1 MPLWLEP
8 SVVIAMFKC
17 LISLIMFH
25 SPHVTLNSVLENLA
39 SEVKRLAC
47 TDSSTRT
54 RSMKLWSSRTLCLAK
69 DVWLE
74 MYIHCFISTYS
85 TYWYILYTTLIFI
98 FYIFSTYIYILHTF
112 WFSMIFPWE
121 ASGNGLFALEV
132 WCRPYHQ
139 GQSLGSKDSLYR
151 PYHHFE
157 CETCRG
163 HDYVWPRL
171 WFDCIWPSFQDEVTR
186 GGWDDVE
193 MSCKP
198 CLDCLDVDSFY
209 FLFRLFSLVSACLS
223 MANSYK

>member
-1 MPLWLEP
+1 MLP
-8 SVVIAMFKC
+8 SIRSWRISRLRSKDSHVRIHLHVPAPWSCEAAERCASQKMCDLKCIYIALYLHIQHIDTYC
-17 LISLIMFH
+17 
-25 SPHVTLNSVLENLA
+25 TLH
-39 SEVKRLAC
+39 
-47 TDSSTRT
+47 
-54 RSMKLWSSRTLCLAK
+54 W
-69 DVWLE
+69 
-74 MYIHCFISTYS
+74 F
-85 TYWYILYTTLIFI
+85 LYFTFFLHIF
-98 FYIFSTYIYILHTF
+98 IYILHTF